1 MNLFKK
7 IIEKLKNLFNKKQ
20 EIVMLEEGRVDLN
33 NEKDKFRESLK
44 VKIEKITKSRNLQG
58 TIEIEGMPVVQ
69 LSASITIDPS
79 DFTIYNN
86 GGVNRTILNTDLY
99 RKNISTIRQE
109 IAEFEE
115 EVYLMED
122 EMLAASKVELEE

>member
-1 MNLFKK
+1 
-7 IIEKLKNLFNKKQ
+7 
-20 EIVMLEEGRVDLN
+20 ML
-33 NEKDKFRESLK
+33 
-44 VKIEKITKSRNLQG
+44 KITKSRNLQG

-86 GGVNRTILNTDLY
+86 GGVSRTILSTDLY

-109 IAEFEE
+109 IAEFED

-122 EMLAASKVELEE
+122 EMLAASKVEIEE

>member
-1 MNLFKK
+1 
-7 IIEKLKNLFNKKQ
+7 
-20 EIVMLEEGRVDLN
+20 ML
-33 NEKDKFRESLK
+33 
-44 VKIEKITKSRNLQG
+44 KITKSRNLQG
-58 TIEIEGMPVVQ
+58 TIEIEGVAVVQ

-86 GGVNRTILNTDLY
+86 GGVTRTILNTDLY

-109 IAEFEE
+109 IAEFED

>member
-1 MNLFKK
+1 
-7 IIEKLKNLFNKKQ
+7 
-20 EIVMLEEGRVDLN
+20 ML
-33 NEKDKFRESLK
+33 
-44 VKIEKITKSRNLQG
+44 KITKSRSLQG
-58 TIEIEGMPVVQ
+58 TIEIEGVQVVQ

-86 GGVNRTILNTDLY
+86 GGVSRTILNTDLY

-109 IAEFEE
+109 IAEFED

>member
-1 MNLFKK
+1 
-7 IIEKLKNLFNKKQ
+7 
-20 EIVMLEEGRVDLN
+20 ML
-33 NEKDKFRESLK
+33 
-44 VKIEKITKSRNLQG
+44 KITKSRSLQG
-58 TIEIEGMPVVQ
+58 TIEIEGVPVVQ

-122 EMLAASKVELEE
+122 KLLATTKVEIEE